1 MARLLINELFFSIQ
15 GESSRLGRPC
25 VFVRLRGCHLRCRY
39 CDTEY
44 AFKEGEGMEIEEI
57 IDRISQWPCRLVELT
72 GGEPL
77 LQKPVHELMRRLC
90 DLGWTVLLE
99 TSGACP
105 IDACDERVIRIVDL
119 KTPGSGESERNC
131 WENIDELRRSDEVKF
146 VITDR
151 ADYEWMR
158 DIIGRCEL
166 AKRVDTIL
174 VSPVNEQAAGAEIR
188 GCPALS
194 MRTVA
199 EWILEDGLDVL
210 LQPQMHKAIWDPST
224 RGV

>member
-44 AFKEGEGMEIEEI
+44 AFKEGEGMEIDEI
-57 IDRISQWPCRLVELT
+57 IERISRWPCRLVELT

-90 DLGWTVLLE
+90 DQGWTVLLE

-105 IDACDERVIRIVDL
+105 IDTCDERVVRIVDI
-119 KTPGSGESERNC
+119 KTPGSGESDRNC
-131 WENIDELRRSDEVKF
+131 WENVEVLRRTDEVKF

-158 DIIGRCEL
+158 GVIDRYDL
-166 AKRVDTIL
+166 KDRVDTIL
-174 VSPVNEQAAGAEIR
+174 VSPVNEQAAGTEIK
-188 GCPALS
+188 GCAALS

-199 EWILEDGLDVL
+199 EWVLEDGLDVL
-210 LQPQMHKAIWDPST
+210 LQPQLHKAIWDPST

>member
-1 MARLLINELFFSIQ
+1 M
-15 GESSRLGRPC
+15 
-25 VFVRLRGCHLRCRY
+25 
-39 CDTEY
+39 
-44 AFKEGEGMEIEEI
+44 
-57 IDRISQWPCRLVELT
+57 
-72 GGEPL
+72 
-77 LQKPVHELMRRLC
+77 MRRLC

-105 IDACDERVIRIVDL
+105 IDTCDERVIRIVDI

-131 WENIDELRRSDEVKF
+131 WENVEVLRRTDEVKF

-158 DIIGRCEL
+158 GVIDRHAL
-166 AKRVDTIL
+166 LDRVDTIL
-174 VSPVNEQAAGAEIR
+174 VSPVNEQSAGTEIEGCAAM
-188 GCPALS
+188 S

-199 EWILEDGLDVL
+199 EWVLEDGLDVL
-210 LQPQMHKAIWDPST
+210 LQPQLHKAIWDPST

>member
-1 MARLLINELFFSIQ
+1 M
-15 GESSRLGRPC
+15 
-25 VFVRLRGCHLRCRY
+25 
-39 CDTEY
+39 D
-44 AFKEGEGMEIEEI
+44 IEEI

-77 LQKPVHELMRRLC
+77 LQKPVHDLMRRLC

-105 IDACDERVIRIVDL
+105 IDTCDERVIRIVDL

-131 WENIDELRRSDEVKF
+131 WENVGALRRNDEVKF

-158 DIIGRCEL
+158 DIIDRYEL

-174 VSPVNEQAAGAEIR
+174 VSPVNEQAPGAEIR
-188 GCPALS
+188 GCAALP

-199 EWILEDGLDVL
+199 EWILADGLDVL
-210 LQPQMHKAIWDPST
+210 LQPQLHKAIWDPST

>member
-44 AFKEGEGMEIEEI
+44 AFKEGEGMEIDEI
-57 IDRISQWPCRLVELT
+57 IERISRWPCRLVELT

-90 DLGWTVLLE
+90 DQGWTVLLE

-105 IDACDERVIRIVDL
+105 IDTCDERVVRIVDI

-131 WENIDELRRSDEVKF
+131 WENVEVLRRTDEVKF

-158 DIIGRCEL
+158 GVIDRYDL
-166 AKRVDTIL
+166 KDRVDTIL
-174 VSPVNEQAAGAEIR
+174 VSPVNEQAAGTEIK
-188 GCPALS
+188 GCAALS

-199 EWILEDGLDVL
+199 EWVLEDGLDVL
-210 LQPQMHKAIWDPST
+210 LQPQLHKAIWDPST